1 MRRLIILFT
10 LCSLLAGCMPAFQVN
25 QVPMTVQGKE
35 VVYVAA
41 SWHNGQGV
49 NACAIDRYID
59 GNLVAHDILTNS
71 GILETLLPTLVNG
84 VAPAITAAGPYI
96 K

>member
-1 MRRLIILFT
+1 
-10 LCSLLAGCMPAFQVN
+10 MPAFHVDQKEM
-25 QVPMTVQGKE
+25 PVQGKSVLY
-35 VVYVAA
+35 VVA

-49 NACAIDRYID
+49 NACVIDRYVD

-71 GILETLLPTLVNG
+71 GLAEMVLPAIVNA
-84 VAPAITAAGPYI
+84 VAPVATSVGPYI

>member
-1 MRRLIILFT
+1 
-10 LCSLLAGCMPAFQVN
+10 MPSFQVN
-25 QVPMTVQGKE
+25 QVPMTIQGKE

-59 GNLVAHDILTNS
+59 GNLVAHDILTNA
-71 GILETLLPTLVNG
+71 GIAEALFPAIVNA
-84 VAPAITAAGPYI
+84 VAPVATSVGPYI